1 MGKYKDAIRHE
12 IEGRQKRMGEI
23 TTRAL
28 DDLERSKAFQRFAPS
43 PLQAIDSRFQNIS
56 TFLPEGQRSN
66 IGMMNYQGTP
76 GQMYANAPDVA
87 PGTKFGTNLYPSP
100 PPVQTPVVATPPPD
114 SGKTTPPSDVGGMDP
129 DLDQLEM
136 INAERKRL
144 GYPEFE
150 SMEDFYDFISD
161 ISEGGPGGP
170 YGSQIPFFYQGGIA
184 QLPVEMSLGGVMQG
198 IGKGLGALSR
208 GMNAGGGGG
217 VKGVESAGSGFDAFG
232 GKKIEDMTREEL
244 IEYIKSGKAN
254 SSESSFGSDLKTIG
268 QGIGKLF
275 GKGAGAPT
283 PAADGGLM
291 HLAQGDMVEEFP
303 RVNGPISG
311 PGTETSDDIPAML
324 SDGEFVVNAK
334 AVRGIGKLKGANKS
348 KAEQRREGAKMMYA
362 LQRAGEKAMRRA

>member
-28 DDLERSKAFQRFAPS
+28 DDLEAFQRFAPS

-66 IGMMNYQGTP
+66 IGMMNYQGMP

-100 PPVQTPVVATPPPD
+100 PSRQPPVVVTPPPD
-114 SGKTTPPSDVGGMDP
+114 SV
-129 DLDQLEM
+129 
-136 INAERKRL
+136 RKRL

-150 SMEDFYDFISD
+150 SMEDFYDFVSD

-170 YGSQIPFFYQGGIA
+170 YGSQIPFFNQGGIA
-184 QLPVEMSLGGVMQG
+184 QLPIEMSLGGVMQG
-198 IGKGLGALSR
+198 IGKGLGALSQ

-217 VKGVESAGSGFDAFG
+217 VEAAGSGFDDFG
-232 GKKIEDMTREEL
+232 GKNIENMTREEL

-275 GKGAGAPT
+275 GKGAEPPT

-291 HLAQGDMVEEFP
+291 YLAQGDMVEEFP

>member
-66 IGMMNYQGTP
+66 IGMMNYQGMP

-100 PPVQTPVVATPPPD
+100 PSRQPPVVVTPPPD
-114 SGKTTPPSDVGGMDP
+114 SVRNVPLDDVDEVDP
-129 DLDQLEM
+129 DLDKLAG

-150 SMEDFYDFISD
+150 SMEDFYDFVSD

-170 YGSQIPFFYQGGIA
+170 YGSQIPFFNQGGIA
-184 QLPVEMSLGGVMQG
+184 QLPIEMSLGGVMQG
-198 IGKGLGALSR
+198 IGKGLGALSQ

-217 VKGVESAGSGFDAFG
+217 VEAAGSGFDDFG
-232 GKKIEDMTREEL
+232 GKNIENMTREEL

-275 GKGAGAPT
+275 GKGAEPPT

-291 HLAQGDMVEEFP
+291 YLAQGDMVEEFP
-303 RVNGPISG
+303 RMNGPISG

-334 AVRGIGKLKGANKS
+334 AVRGIGKLKGADKS
-348 KAEQRREGAKMMYA
+348 KAEQRREGAKMIYA
-362 LQRAGEKAMRRA
+362 LQRAGEKAMRRT

>member
-23 TTRAL
+23 TPRAL

-43 PLQAIDSRFQNIS
+43 PLQAMDSRFQNIS

-66 IGMMNYQGTP
+66 IGMMNYQGMP

-100 PPVQTPVVATPPPD
+100 PSRQPPVVVTPTPD
-114 SGKTTPPSDVGGMDP
+114 SGRNVPLDDVDEVDP
-129 DLDQLEM
+129 DLDKLAG

-150 SMEDFYDFISD
+150 SMEDFYDFVSD

-184 QLPVEMSLGGVMQG
+184 QLPIEMSLGGVMRG

-208 GMNAGGGGG
+208 GMNEGGGGG
-217 VKGVESAGSGFDAFG
+217 VKGVEAAGSGFDAFG
-232 GKKIEDMTREEL
+232 GKNIENMTREEL

-275 GKGAGAPT
+275 GKGAEPPT

-291 HLAQGDMVEEFP
+291 YLAQGDMVEEFP
-303 RVNGPISG
+303 RMNGPISG

-334 AVRGIGKLKGANKS
+334 AVRGIGKLKGADKS

-362 LQRAGEKAMRRA
+362 LQRAGEKAMRRT